1 MIREMMS
8 SLGMMDGWKELVSLA
23 EVVHIGYGSGSRR
36 FGGQLKLGACY
47 IS

>member
-23 EVVHIGYGSGSRR
+23 EVVHMVVVVED
-36 FGGQLKLGACY
+36 LVVN
-47 IS
+47 